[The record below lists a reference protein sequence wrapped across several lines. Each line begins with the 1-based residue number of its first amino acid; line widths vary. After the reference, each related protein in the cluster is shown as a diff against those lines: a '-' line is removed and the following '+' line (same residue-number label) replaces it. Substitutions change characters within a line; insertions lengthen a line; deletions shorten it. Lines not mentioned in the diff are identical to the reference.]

1 MELQIRSMPKL
12 LFPLA
17 VLLGFLGLAGC
28 GTIPRNPV
36 PIEQLP
42 KAEIPEMPGVRTLG
56 GERSPAFTQDFIQ
69 SVRDEPPD
77 LFPPNP
83 DGTKPYF
90 TLILS
95 GGGPNGAFGAGFL
108 NGWTRAGTRPTFKLV
123 TGVSAGGLLAPFAF
137 VGSDYDPLLQDLW
150 TSIRKKNIFR
160 MLLGRESFG
169 DSRPLAELIAQRVD
183 DDLIEAVAR
192 AHARGRRLYLGTT
205 NFDAQRLV
213 IWNMGAIAH
222 SGHPDSL
229 ELFRKV
235 MLASASIPV
244 AMPPVMFEVEADGMR
259 YDEMHVDGGAVSQL
273 FFTDATIDLLK
284 ARRKLG
290 IKAGG
295 GHVYI
300 IRNGYSDP
308 RQRQVE
314 RNLKKIM
321 GRTLSTLMTSHAIG
335 DINRI
340 YTDARARNIG
350 FSYVG
355 IPVTYVSQK
364 KGLFDTS
371 EMQRL
376 FTLGENLGA
385 SKNPWRKTPPH
396 FEEISGY

>member
-1 MELQIRSMPKL
+1 MSRQ
-12 LFPLA
+12 
-17 VLLGFLGLAGC
+17 C
-28 GTIPRNPV
+28 GT
-36 PIEQLP
+36 
-42 KAEIPEMPGVRTLG
+42 A
-56 GERSPAFTQDFIQ
+56 
-69 SVRDEPPD
+69 
-77 LFPPNP
+77 
-83 DGTKPYF
+83 
-90 TLILS
+90 
-95 GGGPNGAFGAGFL
+95 
-108 NGWTRAGTRPTFKLV
+108 
-123 TGVSAGGLLAPFAF
+123 
-137 VGSDYDPLLQDLW
+137 
-150 TSIRKKNIFR
+150 
-160 MLLGRESFG
+160 
-169 DSRPLAELIAQRVD
+169 
-183 DDLIEAVAR
+183 
-192 AHARGRRLYLGTT
+192 RLYLGTA
-205 NFDAQRLV
+205 NLDAQRLV
-213 IWNMGAIAH
+213 VWNVGAIAH
-222 SGHPDSL
+222 SGYSDSP

-235 MLASASIPV
+235 MLASASIPI
-244 AMPPVMFEVEADGMR
+244 AMPPVMFEVEADGVR

-308 RQRQVE
+308 RPRQVG

-321 GRTLSTLMTSHAIG
+321 GRTMSTLMTSHAIG
-335 DINRI
+335 DINRT

-355 IPVTYVSQK
+355 IPATYVSEK

-396 FEEISGY
+396 FEEISGH